1 MLLIIF
7 VNSSILDVWM
17 GSEYVFGFFNETV
30 VGHQSK
36 LSPIPW
42 EHNAIESVHCHI
54 PWEHSITDAHLEPS
68 QTSKVRSFADSC

>member
-30 VGHQSK
+30 VGHQFFTTQSWARFPGSTM
-36 LSPIPW
+36 LQSQSIVTFP
-42 EHNAIESVHCHI
+42 ESIV
-54 PWEHSITDAHLEPS
+54 L
-68 QTSKVRSFADSC
+68 QTRI